1 MIKDVV
7 IIGGAPPSTW
17 PEMSQFKIEE
27 TAFIGV
33 DRGSLYGVKA
43 GLPIM
48 EAVGDFDS
56 LSETEWIW
64 LEKNI
69 TNISRCAAEKDDT
82 DMELGV
88 LKAIEKYP
96 KANYYLIGATGGR
109 LDHYLGN
116 IWLPLQERF
125 LPILERLSILDNQN
139 SIVYYLPGEYEI
151 IKEADKDYL
160 AYICL
165 TPVRK
170 LSLFDAKYQL
180 DRVDFL
186 YPRSLSS
193 NEFVGE
199 TSRFAF
205 EDGILATIQSKDLK
219 KEKESREI
227 L

>member
-17 PEMSQFKIEE
+17 PDLSRFDLKE

-33 DRGSLYGVKA
+33 DRGSLYGIKA
-43 GLPIM
+43 GLPVSD
-48 EAVGDFDS
+48 AVGDFDS
-56 LSETEWIW
+56 LSDEEWVW
-64 LEKNI
+64 LEGEVPFVK
-69 TNISRCAAEKDDT
+69 RCPAEKDDT

-88 LKAIEKYP
+88 LKAFEKYP
-96 KANYYLIGATGGR
+96 EANYYLIGATGGR

-125 LPILERLSILDNQN
+125 MPVLERLTILDKQN
-139 SIVYYLPGEYEI
+139 SIFYFLPGEYTVT
-151 IKEADKDYL
+151 KEKDKDYL

-165 TPVRK
+165 TAVTK
-170 LSLFDAKYQL
+170 LSLYDAKYQL
-180 DRVDFL
+180 DKVDFP

-199 TSRFAF
+199 TSRFSF
-205 EDGILATIQSKDLK
+205 ESGVVSIIQSKDIK
-219 KEKESREI
+219 KES
-227 L
+227 

>member
-7 IIGGAPPSTW
+7 IIGGAPSSTW

-48 EAVGDFDS
+48 DAVGDFDS
-56 LSETEWIW
+56 LSDAEWIW
-64 LEKNI
+64 LEEKVP
-69 TNISRCAAEKDDT
+69 NISRCEAEKDDT

-96 KANYYLIGATGGR
+96 TANYYLIGATGGR

-125 LPILERLSILDNQN
+125 LFILERFFILDNQN
-139 SIVYYLPGEYEI
+139 SIAYYLPGEYEI
-151 IKEADKDYL
+151 TKEEDKEYL

-165 TPVRK
+165 TPVMK

-180 DRVDFL
+180 DQVDFL

-193 NEFVGE
+193 NEFVGD

-205 EDGILATIQSKDLK
+205 EEGILATIQSKDLK
-219 KEKESREI
+219 EKESREF